1 MRLLLLL
8 LSVLWFPGCSVL
20 MALDGNDPLDYSLFK
35 PGTPRHHVLARYG
48 TPVSSETKGGNTLDT
63 YEFEEGDEA
72 APERIGIHM
81 MADIMTFG
89 AWELVGTPYEWFQGE
104 DVAYVLEYGPEDTL
118 QSVVPPLPG
127 LPLSS
132 LRNPIHSGS
141 RPFSTLSPKP
151 STSFPSSDV
160 DQVPLVRNH
169 RVKPQN
175 HAIIIGIEHYREE
188 LPKATYARHDAKVMA
203 QYLTQALGY
212 PEENVVVLLDDRATR
227 ADLHK
232 YVESWLPNRV
242 EPSDSVFIYFSGHG
256 APNVKTGEAYVVPY
270 DGDPLYI
277 DKTGYSLQLL
287 YDHLN
292 RLPSKEVVV
301 VLDSCFSGA
310 GGRSV
315 IAKGMRPLILSV
327 ENPLLAQGTTFVLGA
342 SSGDQVSNTYEK
354 KEHGLLTYFF
364 LKGLQGQG
372 DLNKDGAID
381 LMEVYTYLKP
391 QVERT
396 ARREFNTEQVPQL
409 LGNPEV
415 LSKGIQLLEGLPSQ
429 VAKESDLLLSHSQ

>member
-1 MRLLLLL
+1 
-8 LSVLWFPGCSVL
+8 
-20 MALDGNDPLDYSLFK
+20 
-35 PGTPRHHVLARYG
+35 
-48 TPVSSETKGGNTLDT
+48 
-63 YEFEEGDEA
+63 
-72 APERIGIHM
+72 
-81 MADIMTFG
+81 
-89 AWELVGTPYEWFQGE
+89 
-104 DVAYVLEYGPEDTL
+104 
-118 QSVVPPLPG
+118 
-127 LPLSS
+127 
-132 LRNPIHSGS
+132 
-141 RPFSTLSPKP
+141 
-151 STSFPSSDV
+151 
-160 DQVPLVRNH
+160 
-169 RVKPQN
+169 
-175 HAIIIGIEHYREE
+175 
-188 LPKATYARHDAKVMA
+188 MA

-232 YVESWLPNRV
+232 YLESWLPNRV
-242 EPSDSVFIYFSGHG
+242 ESSDSVFIYFSGHG
-256 APNVKTGEAYVVPY
+256 APNVKTGEAYLVPY

-327 ENPLLAQGTTFVLGA
+327 ENPLLAQGKTFVLGA
-342 SSGDQVSNTYEK
+342 SAGDQVSNTYEK

-364 LKGLQGQG
+364 LKGLQGKG
-372 DLNKDGAID
+372 DLNRDGAID

-396 ARREFNTEQVPQL
+396 ARREFNNEQVPQL
-409 LGNPEV
+409 LGNPEI
-415 LSKGIQLLEGLPSQ
+415 LGKGIQLLEGLEPQ
-429 VAKESDLLLSHSQ
+429 VAKKSDLLLPHSQ